1 MPRTAALEDPA
12 PRYAPGRDAV
22 VTFHQPHFGR
32 HRWALPLHAKPAAA
46 ADSGACGARSPRN
59 VALARPRCPR
69 LWGESD
75 AESTRRETVHM
86 RATGGGDEVAE
97 TRG

>member
-1 MPRTAALEDPA
+1 MTPLSAALEDPA

-46 ADSGACGARSPRN
+46 ADSGACGAFDGGATLSGAVSPPVGDLRER
-59 VALARPRCPR
+59 LAAKP
-69 LWGESD
+69 S
-75 AESTRRETVHM
+75 M
-86 RATGGGDEVAE
+86 RATGGEVAE